1 MLVLVSFLFWNSY
14 FQKMSARARSHPYLK
29 NDSLHKIVG
38 VSRGVHARGGIWRAW
53 LHSVPKLRTWA
64 RSAPKNMTV
73 CSRAQ
78 RVKMTSARTPRARVH
93 TPKISACVLA
103 RSESKLRVRALER
116 TARQKYQRARPP
128 PQKTKLVARK
138 KEERNSYYDPLRCS
152 PKCVVCTLNIAS
164 VITVFG
170 DKVHTYD

>member
-116 TARQKYQRARPP
+116 TARQKYQPARPRARVHPP
-128 PQKTKLVARK
+128 K
-138 KEERNSYYDPLRCS
+138 KHNLLHEKKKNATLITTLYD
-152 PKCVVCTLNIAS
+152 VVQNVL
-164 VITVFG
+164 F
-170 DKVHTYD
+170 VH